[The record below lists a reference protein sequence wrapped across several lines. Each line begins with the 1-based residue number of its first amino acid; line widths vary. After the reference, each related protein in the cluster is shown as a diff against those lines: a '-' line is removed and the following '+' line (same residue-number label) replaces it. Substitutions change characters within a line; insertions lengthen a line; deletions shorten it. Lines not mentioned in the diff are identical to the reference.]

1 MLAMALKPVGL
12 EVLKNAYGDRV
23 LKDVPLSRYTA
34 ARIGGRADA
43 LLEVTLVEDLVEM
56 VGLCWK
62 NQIPYTIVGGGSNL
76 LVSDSGFRGLII
88 LNRARQ
94 VRFEED
100 TLPPRVRAESGA
112 SLGVIARMAAQ
123 RGLGGLEWAAGIPGT
138 LGGAVFGNAGA
149 HGSDISNNL
158 LLAEILHRLDYR
170 SEIKPVVEEWAV
182 DRLAYGYRSSML
194 KRQPGKGVILSA
206 VLKLER
212 SVPQVVQGKL
222 DELAAY
228 RRRTQPPGAS
238 LGSMFKNPPGD
249 YAGRLIEAAGLKG
262 LRIGDAQISTLHA
275 NFFINLGQAHAA
287 DVYELIRIARQAV
300 FDKFG
305 VSLELEIERIGE
317 W

>member
-1 MLAMALKPVGL
+1 MGTETVGAAAGS
-12 EVLKNAYGDRV
+12 VVTKN
-23 LKDVPLSRYTA
+23 VP
-34 ARIGGRADA
+34 
-43 LLEVTLVEDLVEM
+43 
-56 VGLCWK
+56 
-62 NQIPYTIVGGGSNL
+62 PYTIVGGGSNL

-123 RGLGGLEWAAGIPGT
+123 RGLSGLEWAAGIPGT
-138 LGGAVFGNAGA
+138 LGGAIIGNAGA
-149 HGSDISNNL
+149 HGSDISHNL